1 MAYDVEGKGELI
13 IFLSAVKLPTKKKF
27 LGRTVR
33 CILQVG
39 SPHEF

>member
-13 IFLSAVKLPTKKKF
+13 IFLSAVKLTTNKSF
-27 LGRTVR
+27 LGGSVR
-33 CILQVG
+33 CILQAG